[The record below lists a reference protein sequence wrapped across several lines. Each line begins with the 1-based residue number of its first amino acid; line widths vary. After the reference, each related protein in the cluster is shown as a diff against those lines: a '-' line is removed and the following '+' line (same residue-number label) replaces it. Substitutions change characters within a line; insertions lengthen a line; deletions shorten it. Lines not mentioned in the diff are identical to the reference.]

1 MRVEY
6 ILNIDS
12 EWIECRQTMARL
24 DIQTPGRAIITVSS
38 ESAPERGQSVELI
51 AKNSATNWTPLFLG
65 YVETVQKISAGEWQ
79 IITRE
84 ITATLNRRLVI
95 NQRHCLPSDVLASI
109 SEQTGLTFVLPN
121 NDWTQQQLP
130 RFQHI
135 GGGYGALDN
144 ILRVW
149 GVTAGI
155 WQLQTD
161 GRVYI
166 GELENSVQK
175 GATISLPASIFSS
188 LTALGG
194 TLPLMP
200 RIRPGIGIQIDD
212 GDRQII
218 HQIDIS
224 GDFMRLQWRP
234 SINAKA
240 LRAIP

>member
-6 ILNIDS
+6 ILSINGAPV
-12 EWIECRQTMARL
+12 ECRKPVVRL
-24 DIQTPGRAIITVSS
+24 DIQTPGRAIMTVLSDT
-38 ESAPERGQSVELI
+38 APERGNIIELI
-51 AKNSATNWTPLFLG
+51 GKNSATDWVPQFLG
-65 YVETVQKISAGEWQ
+65 YIETVQKNNTRAWQ
-79 IITRE
+79 ITARE

-95 NQRHCLPSDVLASI
+95 NQRHCLPRDVLASI

-149 GVTAGI
+149 GVNAGI

-166 GELENSVQK
+166 GELSSSVYK
-175 GATISLPASIFSS
+175 GAALSLPASIFKS

-194 TLPLMP
+194 TIPLQP
-200 RIRPGIGIQIDD
+200 RIRPGIAIQIDG

-218 HQIDIS
+218 HQIDID
-224 GDFMRLQWRP
+224 GDFQRLQWRP
-234 SINAKA
+234 TINAKA